1 MTRALEFWQTSKLVR
16 SWLSVFETI
25 VCSKNK
31 FLSFF
36 AMRSKP
42 LWHLV
47 AILSLLVVP
56 AVQVLLTRPKCD
68 VFQSAIARKMSAP
81 NSSTVKLPSKIS
93 DDSGLDSETK
103 LLLTRAGKLLDIANM
118 NLFYYVTRDSLHYS
132 CPRCYPFFS
141 QRIRY
146 CSQSFRLIFWL
157 FYFLN

>member
-1 MTRALEFWQTSKLVR
+1 MCQDKDRSKGRMLTCYTRSGIFADLQTC

-47 AILSLLVVP
+47 AILASLVVP
-56 AVQVLLTRPKCD
+56 AVLVLSTRPMCN

-81 NSSTVKLPSKIS
+81 AWSTVK
-93 DDSGLDSETK
+93 
-103 LLLTRAGKLLDIANM
+103 
-118 NLFYYVTRDSLHYS
+118 
-132 CPRCYPFFS
+132 
-141 QRIRY
+141 
-146 CSQSFRLIFWL
+146 
-157 FYFLN
+157 